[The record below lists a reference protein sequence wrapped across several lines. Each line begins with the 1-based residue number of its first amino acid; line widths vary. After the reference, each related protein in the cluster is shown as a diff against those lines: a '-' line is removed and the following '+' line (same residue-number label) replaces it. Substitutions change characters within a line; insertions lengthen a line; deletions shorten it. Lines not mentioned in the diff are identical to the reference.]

1 MSVIPTVSAD
11 GVGVVSAGQLN
22 AYEISCYNVGVLRT
36 VVGQTGMSVFL
47 QGTNTPNDGG
57 QGNFYWDY
65 TSTATDNNYSVIR
78 PYGVIYG
85 AWLRTVISS
94 TISGDVSNA
103 TVIATGATTARTLAN
118 YFADILNV
126 KDFGAYGDA
135 LHDDTAAIQ
144 AAINY
149 AATIVAAGNGGR
161 GINIWLPAGE
171 YLVSNTITVISGYVG
186 IIGDGAGR
194 TLIARNAAYGDTIL
208 FNNGAIIY
216 NCAVRGITFYHDT
229 SVGNAMTGAHIRAL
243 APLRFVVDDCVMQ
256 NGAYGVTLEG
266 GVYVYIN
273 NVHLQGHYISGSVP
287 YNSLVG
293 FYFVQTTNTGAVPLP
308 TIVNVTNCQMNTSGV
323 YTGYEYGTVINACEE
338 MHFTNCTFNGGILSE
353 VFIQQTSSA
362 SNILEVTFNSCFFDT
377 FDETYAVFITA
388 LASTDDNRVVSRIRF
403 QECGFNGESDTPT
416 IPPGNGLY
424 VIGRNANNN
433 IKVFD
438 VQVIGCTFQAF
449 YQDAIV
455 IEGGNFVNISSN
467 TIYDNN
473 QSNNA
478 TSNGITLTSGV
489 NKIKINDNIIGGI
502 AGSTSKQRYGISVAS
517 NVYDFTIEN
526 NDVTNNTTGGIND
539 LSTTTNKRITNNL
552 GFNGNRSAA
561 SPTLP
566 ATTVDYTNPYGS
578 PAVVSIFGGTVS
590 DIKLNGTTISSATN
604 IILNVGANDVL
615 RLTYSSAPSWI
626 WWPQ

>member
-149 AATIVAAGNGGR
+149 AATRVAAGNGGR

-273 NVHLQGHYISGSVP
+273 NVQLQGHYISGSVP

-323 YTGYEYGTVINACEE
+323 YNGYEYGTVINACEE

-590 DIKLNGTTISSATN
+590 DIKLNGTTITSATN